1 MASIGIFFGSTGGN
15 TENAAEAIA
24 KHLGECKLCDVAKA
38 GAADLA
44 RYDRLILG
52 TSTWGEGELQD
63 DWERFLQ
70 KTDSID
76 LSGKTVAL
84 FGLGDQEGYDEY
96 FVDGMGILCEW
107 VAARGG
113 RVIGSWPVAGYQFE
127 HSRAVKEGAFV
138 GLALDEDNQDDLTD
152 ERITQW
158 TAQLQKEW

>member
-1 MASIGIFFGSTGGN
+1 MASVGIFFGSTGGN

-24 KHLGECKLCDVAKA
+24 KHLGECKLHDVAKA

-63 DWERFLQ
+63 DWERFLA
-70 KTDSID
+70 KAEGLN
-76 LSGKTVAL
+76 LSGKTVAF
-84 FGLGDQEGYDEY
+84 FGLGDQEGYEDN
-96 FVDGMGILCEW
+96 FVDGMGTLYRFVVE
-107 VAARGG
+107 RGA
-113 RVIGSWPVAGYQFE
+113 RVIGAWPLEGYAF
-127 HSRAVKEGAFV
+127 SRSTAVIENRFV